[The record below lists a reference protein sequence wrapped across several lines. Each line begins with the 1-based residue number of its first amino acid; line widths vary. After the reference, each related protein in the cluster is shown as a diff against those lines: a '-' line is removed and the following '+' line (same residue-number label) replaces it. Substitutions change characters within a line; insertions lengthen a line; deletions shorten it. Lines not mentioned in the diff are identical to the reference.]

1 MYNKNKRKKK
11 KILNIFIN
19 IFYIYIINFMKTIK
33 LINMKIKEKKIYFYS
48 KTLLFKYLFS
58 DNILFIYLRIL

>member
-1 MYNKNKRKKK
+1 MN
-11 KILNIFIN
+11 
-19 IFYIYIINFMKTIK
+19 
-33 LINMKIKEKKIYFYS
+33 IKEKKIYFYS